1 MSLHE
6 HLLSAEGHGRL
17 AFRADCPRCRVER
30 LVGPP
35 PREVAVPTRATAGLV
50 AGVLAA
56 SSTLATVPI
65 AASGPATAAAASNPT
80 GVEEESEGEPSEDPG
95 DGGSTVQEGVA
106 DSGSNGIAESEDPTL
121 ADPEAP
127 AAPAAPA
134 PAPAPTPPPATPAPP
149 VAATPAP
156 PPTPA
161 AQTPPAPAVTQ
172 ATPTAT
178 TPTPA
183 VATTTTPAPPAATTT
198 TPQPAPAPSVEPESG
213 TQAALGV
220 GEAPE
225 RKAKPE
231 HRRQPQRPAQAAPR
245 VTTAAPAPAPEPAPA
260 ATPVPGPAP
269 ASAAP
274 AAARPATVPVAAKVT
289 APAAARPATVPVA
302 AKVTVRAGDAT
313 HVVRA
318 GESLWSI
325 ARALA
330 GPAASSARVAAL
342 VQELWQLN
350 AARIGTGTPDL
361 IHPGDALRLPRSAS
375 A

>member
-1 MSLHE
+1 VSLNE
-6 HLLSAEGHGRL
+6 HLLSAEGHGVL
-17 AFRADCPRCRVER
+17 GFRADCPRCRVER
-30 LVGPP
+30 LLGPP

-80 GVEEESEGEPSEDPG
+80 GVEEESEGEASEDPG

-106 DSGSNGIAESEDPTL
+106 DSGSNGVAESEDPTL

-134 PAPAPTPPPATPAPP
+134 PAPTPPPATPAPP
-149 VAATPAP
+149 AAATPAP

-161 AQTPPAPAVTQ
+161 AQTPPAPAATQ

-183 VATTTTPAPPAATTT
+183 AATTTTPAPPAATTT
-198 TPQPAPAPSVEPESG
+198 TAPAPSAGPESG
-213 TQAALGV
+213 AQAALGV
-220 GEAPE
+220 AEAPE

-260 ATPVPGPAP
+260 ATPAPAP

-274 AAARPATVPVAAKVT
+274 AAAGPATVAVAAKVT

-330 GPAASSARVAAL
+330 GPAASSATVAAL